1 MPHDDKPEKPLV
13 ATIGNGIMGHGIAE
27 VFATAGHD
35 VVLIGRNQ
43 ESLQVALGKIAASAD
58 EFVARGLLREGS
70 TKDAL
75 ARIKIETSLESA
87 KDAGLVIE
95 ALPENLELKVET
107 FGRLDEICSATA
119 ILATA
124 SGHPVSEMSS
134 RVSGLDRVIA
144 THFWYPPQLLPLVE
158 GCGMPGTSPQAV
170 ERTCSLL
177 RGAGK
182 SPVVINREIDG
193 FIGNRLQF
201 ALLRQAWAL
210 RADGGASAPAT
221 DAVGR
226 PSTGQLTALNGA
238 LLFIRLA
245 AIAIT
250 VLFMRPLLAVHS
262 TGGG

>member
-35 VVLIGRNQ
+35 VVLIGRSH
-43 ESLQVALGKIAASAD
+43 ESLQVAIGKIAASVD

-144 THFWYPPQLLPLVE
+144 THFIRLNY
-158 GCGMPGTSPQAV
+158 SPSSRCAA
-170 ERTCSLL
+170 CL
-177 RGAGK
+177 A
-182 SPVVINREIDG
+182 
-193 FIGNRLQF
+193 
-201 ALLRQAWAL
+201 
-210 RADGGASAPAT
+210 RAHRWSNAHAACCEAPAR
-221 DAVGR
+221 AQ
-226 PSTGQLTALNGA
+226 S
-238 LLFIRLA
+238 
-245 AIAIT
+245 
-250 VLFMRPLLAVHS
+250 
-262 TGGG
+262 